1 MTFFFNQTYF
11 PLLGPR
17 LAWAMGERFKKVWAG
32 AWDQVKPIS
41 YVRADASQFETA
53 LVNTAVNARDAMRG
67 EGESAIRIAREQP
80 LPAIRVHAGA
90 AGPFVAVSVI
100 DEGCGI
106 PMDRVSRIFEPFFTL
121 KEDGKGIGLG
131 LSQVIGF
138 AEQSGGD
145 VDVSSAV
152 GRGTAFMFYLPDAE
166 AAAAGLTSCGNP
178 IPPSRWRRRS
188 ARSPCLDAHAG
199 EGRPKAPCQPA
210 LPDGR
215 SDRG

>member
-1 MTFFFNQTYF
+1 M
-11 PLLGPR
+11 
-17 LAWAMGERFKKVWAG
+17 
-32 AWDQVKPIS
+32 
-41 YVRADASQFETA
+41 SQFETA

-152 GRGTAFMFYLPDAE
+152 GRGHGLHALSSGCGGGGRGFDLVRKSYSAEQVAKAFRKIALP
-166 AAAAGLTSCGNP
+166 GRP
-178 IPPSRWRRRS
+178 RRRG
-188 ARSPCLDAHAG
+188 PT
-199 EGRPKAPCQPA
+199 
-210 LPDGR
+210 
-215 SDRG
+215 